1 MKELLFLLVLFVS
14 NVIQAITGFAGTVL
28 AMPPSVY
35 LLGLDHAKVVLNVMA
50 WLSGLMIA
58 VTGYRHINWKE
69 LLKMSAVMLV
79 GMFAGIQICRI
90 VKSENILLTIYG
102 IIIVVV
108 ALKNLCIH
116 TEKKLPDLILWIVDP
131 GRDNSWYVCIR
142 RGFTCD
148 LCNTGTE
155 RKRRISCDSGPCMGG
170 AEFFSDGYPVQERPG
185 WNGRYSTDLYQYPAI
200 TYSYMVR

>member
-116 TEKKLPDLILWIVDP
+116 TEKKLPDLILWIVLILA
-131 GRDNSWYVCIR
+131 GIIHGMFVSGGALLVIYA
-142 RGFTCD
+142 TH
-148 LCNTGTE
+148 GTE

-170 AEFFSDGYPVQERPG
+170 AEFFSDGYPVQERLV
-185 WNGRYSTDLYQYPAI
+185 GRQIFD
-200 TYSYMVR
+200 

>member
-1 MKELLFLLVLFVS
+1 
-14 NVIQAITGFAGTVL
+14 
-28 AMPPSVY
+28 
-35 LLGLDHAKVVLNVMA
+35 
-50 WLSGLMIA
+50 
-58 VTGYRHINWKE
+58 
-69 LLKMSAVMLV
+69 MSAVMLV

-116 TEKKLPDLILWIVDP
+116 TEKKLPDLILWIVLILA
-131 GRDNSWYVCIR
+131 GIIHGMFV
-142 RGFTCD
+142 
-148 LCNTGTE
+148 
-155 RKRRISCDSGPCMGG
+155 SGGALLVIYATQVLKEKEEFRPCMGG

-185 WNGRYSTDLYQYPAI
+185 WNGRYSTDLYQYLAI